1 LIDWSGW
8 ATFGFG
14 ATVALTAVLVTAQL
28 AGLTRMDIPML
39 LGTLF
44 VEDPDRARIVG
55 FFVHL
60 VNGQIFALIYAIAF
74 ALLDESNW
82 RLGVLFGAFHG
93 LVALTLIVPLLPGVH
108 PRMASERS
116 GPSADKVLEPPG
128 LFVHHY
134 GRQTTAV
141 TLVAHAVYGALLGV
155 FLTAG
160 T

>member
-1 LIDWSGW
+1 MDWSGW

-14 ATVALTAVLVTAQL
+14 ATVALTVVLVTAQL

-44 VEDPDRARIVG
+44 VEDPDKARIIG

-60 VNGQIFALIYAIAF
+60 ANGQVFALMYTIAF
-74 ALLDESNW
+74 ALLDESSW
-82 RLGVLFGAFHG
+82 WLGALFGIFHG
-93 LVALTLIVPLLPGVH
+93 FVALTLIVPLLPGVH

-116 GPSADKVLEPPG
+116 GPSAQKVLEPPG
-128 LFVHHY
+128 LFAHHY

-141 TLVAHAVYGALLGV
+141 TLVAHALYGALLGG

-160 T
+160 S